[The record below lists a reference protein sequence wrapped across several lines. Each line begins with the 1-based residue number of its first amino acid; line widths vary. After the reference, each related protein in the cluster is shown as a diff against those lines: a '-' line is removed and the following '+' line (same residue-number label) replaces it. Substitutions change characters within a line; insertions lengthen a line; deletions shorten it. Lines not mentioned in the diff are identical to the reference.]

1 MCLALTACGTN
12 AVDPTTA
19 AEADVRPTVASVV
32 TSPEP
37 KERPSMMEAQNT
49 NAGTPASTSLPPAT
63 IGPAGGADDEAGG
76 DCARV
81 DDFDADPSAWSVVN
95 DGVMGGRSNGNVAIA
110 DSTMRFTGTIVTAGG
125 GFTSVRL
132 TLTGGELMGSDRIQ
146 MRVRADERRYGL
158 ILDDEHRINGRNVSY
173 RADLDTSG
181 DPGVDGWQVV
191 SVAYDDLIPTI
202 FGQVVDAPA
211 FVADEATEIGIIIA
225 DGLDGDFVLDVDWV
239 DACPGA

>member
-1 MCLALTACGTN
+1 MIEPENTDA
-12 AVDPTTA
+12 DTTA
-19 AEADVRPTVASVV
+19 STPT
-32 TSPEP
+32 P
-37 KERPSMMEAQNT
+37 PSAT
-49 NAGTPASTSLPPAT
+49 APAAAGSD
-63 IGPAGGADDEAGG
+63 GEGGG
-76 DCARV
+76 DCTRV
-81 DDFDADPSAWSVVN
+81 DDFDSDPSEWSVVN

-132 TLTGGELMGSDRIQ
+132 TLAGGELTGSDRIQ

-173 RADLDTSG
+173 RADLETSG
-181 DPGVDGWQVV
+181 EPDVDGWQVV
-191 SVAYDDLIPTI
+191 SVAYDELIPTI
-202 FGQVVDAPA
+202 FGRVVDSPA

-225 DGLDGDFVLDVDWV
+225 DGLDGDFVLEVDWV